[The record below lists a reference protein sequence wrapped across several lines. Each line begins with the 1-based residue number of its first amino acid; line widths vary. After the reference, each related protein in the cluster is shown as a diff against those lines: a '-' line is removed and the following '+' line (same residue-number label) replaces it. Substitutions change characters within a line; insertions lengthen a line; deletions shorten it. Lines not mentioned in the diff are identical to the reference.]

1 MQSSYSQSYS
11 QQNLT
16 SDIHIH
22 QSILERPKDN
32 LILVDAA
39 KKPETEMTFGD
50 FTESELET
58 RNLAKRVND
67 IKNKYNDLYDK

>member
-1 MQSSYSQSYS
+1 MPQ
-11 QQNLT
+11 
-16 SDIHIH
+16 
-22 QSILERPKDN
+22 KDKF
-32 LILVDAA
+32 IVVDAA

-67 IKNKYNDLYDK
+67 IKSKYNDLYDK